1 MKKYTKNYGIKSEI
15 QLDQKLKTQMI
26 MMKSI

>member
-1 MKKYTKNYGIKSEI
+1 MKKYTKNYRIKSEI